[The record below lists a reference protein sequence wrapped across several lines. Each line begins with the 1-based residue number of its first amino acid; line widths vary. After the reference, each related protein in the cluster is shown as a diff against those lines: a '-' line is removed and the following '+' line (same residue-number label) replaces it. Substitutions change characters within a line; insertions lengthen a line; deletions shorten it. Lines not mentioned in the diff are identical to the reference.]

1 VGNVFTRRW
10 NSGPIIAAVGVR
22 PIYVIVLH
30 DGTIVTHRLVGH
42 VEKMQNMGEDT
53 VERVSKSVIS
63 WITDIANIVFH
74 QAFFIESQLPHR
86 G

>member
-10 NSGPIIAAVGVR
+10 DNESAIADVGAR

-42 VEKMQNMGEDT
+42 VGKMQNMGVDT

-63 WITDIANIVFH
+63 WITDIASIAFH
-74 QAFFIESQLPHR
+74 QVFSTESQLPHR